1 MMTIANTEMAKAWDG
16 DEGEHWTEHADR
28 YESVGPAFWTA
39 LTAAV
44 PVRTDDDV
52 LDVGCGTG
60 RSTREA
66 ARLASNGSALGV
78 DLSRRMLE
86 RARASAAAEGL
97 TNVRFEQADAQVHPF
112 DAAAFDLVVSSFG
125 AMFFADPVAA
135 FANLHRSL
143 RPEGRLGLLAWQELA
158 ANEWLTA
165 VRGALA
171 AGRDLP
177 TPPAGAPGPFGLAD
191 AERTG
196 EVLRA
201 AGFTDVAVEGLH
213 APMRFGS
220 DVDDAFAFMR
230 TLGITRGLLH
240 DLDDATAAAALDAL
254 RRTLDEHETADGV
267 VFDGAAWVV
276 TARA

>member
-16 DEGEHWTEHADR
+16 DEGDHWAEHAER
-28 YESVGPAFWTA
+28 YESVGPAYWTA
-39 LTAAV
+39 LVAAV
-44 PVRTDDDV
+44 EIRHDDDV

-60 RSTREA
+60 RSTRDA
-66 ARLASNGSALGV
+66 ARLAPDGRVVGV

-86 RARASAAAEGL
+86 HGRAAAEAEGL

-112 DAAAFDLVVSSFG
+112 GDAAFDVVVSSFG

-135 FANLHRSL
+135 FANLRRSL
-143 RPEGRLGLLAWQELA
+143 RPDGRLGLLAWQELS

-191 AERTG
+191 RART
-196 EVLRA
+196 EEILRT
-201 AGFTDVAVEGLH
+201 AGFTDVVIEGLH

-240 DLDDATAAAALDAL
+240 DLDPDTAAGALDAL
-254 RRTLDEHETADGV
+254 RRTLAEHETADGV
-267 VFDGAAWVV
+267 AFDGAAWVV